1 MLSIRLVSFEASDI
15 NASETENDSCDT
27 DYKAGSERKYVVKM
41 YGIDEKGTTCC
52 VTAEGFTPYFYVKV
66 PSSWK
71 THDKSRLKETLY
83 DLTGSKFWE
92 GTIVSM
98 KLIRRNTLYGF
109 DADSGS
115 KFVRI
120 DFCSEQA
127 RNKFKNLWYT
137 TVGETRR
144 LTTLDCNGDQLELYE
159 AHIPPLLR
167 LFHVQN
173 ISPSGW
179 IKIDTRHLREDQSN
193 RTSCHLSY
201 TVPYTHIKGD
211 ADKQVSAPYKVMSF
225 DIEASSSHG
234 DFPLAK
240 KDYTVLARE
249 ILRRPEDKSI
259 AELVEL
265 AFSTGSE
272 HVSTIHSKTKP
283 KDLQNMINKL
293 TRTQVQTN
301 SGSLNI
307 EDIRLGQKQSEDDN
321 LVRAVAR
328 HFTDCGFPGVKGD
341 EVTFIGSSF
350 YTVGSGSEPYLNDML
365 VVGDCNDNNEVPNT
379 RIRSCKTEQ
388 EVLLKWADLVNE
400 EDPDIVIGYN
410 IMGFDFGFMYD
421 RSTELGC
428 EEQFLKLSRHRGE
441 VCINEDWRTG
451 SRDIATSQ
459 IVIASGQHDLRY
471 IDMPGRLV
479 IDLYN
484 VYRRDYNL
492 VKYSLNYVSSQ
503 FIGDEVKSMQT
514 IKTSKS
520 HGVETEITCKNTAG
534 VKPNSYVCFE
544 HILHSSDQHQ
554 GGAKFK
560 VVDVDHKRSTFNVK
574 GYIKPITQGSLRW
587 GLAKDDVS
595 PQDIFRLTKGTAD
608 DRYVIAKY
616 CVKDCTLVYDLFAK
630 TDIMTSFVEMA
641 GLCSVPMSFLVL
653 RGQGIKLTS
662 YMAKKCRDKNTLMPT
677 INKGASEDAYEGAVV
692 LSPKQGV
699 YLDDPVACVD
709 YSSLYP
715 SCMISDNISH
725 DSKVWTKEYDLD
737 GILVRETGPRG
748 ANGDFVYDNLPGYN
762 YVDVDYD
769 MYKWQIKPLRGDRTR
784 SSNTT
789 VPQIKVK
796 VGRKVCR
803 FAQFPN
809 ERLGIVPSI
818 LRECLAARK
827 ATRSQQ
833 KLETDPF
840 MKNVLDKR
848 QLSIKITANSIYG
861 QCGAKTSTFYD
872 MDIAASTTALGRKL
886 LLYARDTI
894 EGCYA
899 NRRVQ
904 TKAVGECIVN
914 AEYVYGDTDSV
925 FFKFN
930 PKRENGTKIIGKE
943 ALELTIELAK
953 KAGELATQFLK
964 EPHDLEYEKTFWP
977 FILLSRKRYVGMLYE
992 EDVNKCKR
1000 KAMGIVLKRRDN
1012 APIVKDIY
1020 GGVIDILMKER
1031 DANAA
1036 SSFLSRSLDDL
1047 ANGNVPMN
1055 KLVLTKALRGH
1066 YKNPAT
1072 IAHKVLADRMGRRDP
1087 GNKPKPGDRIE
1098 FIYIK
1103 NRKRGALQGE
1113 KIETPEFVKRQ
1124 KLEID
1129 YDHYITNQVMKPVQQ
1144 VFGLMLEDLAVFKR
1158 KYRKRSKVWQTAV
1171 ERARRKEEA
1180 KSTNTS
1186 QEEKIRNKE
1195 VKELLFSS
1203 SLAKIKRV
1211 SSGNASIMQFLNK
1224 HSGL

>member
-1 MLSIRLVSFEASDI
+1 MLSLRLVSFEAKDIAFSGSDDD
-15 NASETENDSCDT
+15 DSDT
-27 DYKAGSERKYVVKM
+27 SYKCARDKEYTVKM
-41 YGIDEKGTTCC
+41 YGIMETGQTCC
-52 VTAEGFTPYFYVKV
+52 VTATGFTPYFYVKV
-66 PSSWK
+66 PSCWR
-71 THDKSRLKETLY
+71 TNDKKKLAETLY
-83 DLTGSKFWE
+83 TQVGSRYWE
-92 GTIVSM
+92 STIMSM
-98 KLIRRNTLYGF
+98 KLIRRNTLFGF
-109 DADSGS
+109 DADTGS

-137 TVGETRR
+137 KVDGVRR
-144 LTTLDCNGDQLELYE
+144 LTTLDCGGVPLELYE

-167 LFHVQN
+167 LFHVQD
-173 ISPSGW
+173 ISPTGW
-179 IKIDTRHLREDQSN
+179 IQIETGKTRSVQPKQ
-193 RTSCHLSY
+193 TSCDFEYFVHYAS
-201 TVPYTHIKGD
+201 IQGD
-211 ADKQVSAPYKVMSF
+211 SQKQKSAPYKVMSF

-240 KDYTVLARE
+240 KDYTALARE
-249 ILRRPEDKSI
+249 IIRRPEGLD
-259 AELVEL
+259 VGTMVRH
-265 AFSTGSE
+265 AFGSGSE
-272 HVSTIHSKTKP
+272 HVSTIYCKTVPQDLDTLLQKLVTTPIAIDCECKLLDQIRMSK
-283 KDLQNMINKL
+283 
-293 TRTQVQTN
+293 R
-301 SGSLNI
+301 
-307 EDIRLGQKQSEDDN
+307 QSENDETTKAIAN
-321 LVRAVAR
+321 
-328 HFTDCGFPGVKGD
+328 HFIDCGFPPVKGD

-350 YTVGSGSEPYLNDML
+350 YKMDGSTEPYLNDML
-365 VVGDCNDNNEVPNT
+365 VVGTCNDNQEVPNT
-379 RIRSCKTEQ
+379 RIRSCETEE
-388 EVLLKWADLVNE
+388 EVLLEWTRLVQQ
-400 EDPDIVIGYN
+400 EDPDVIIGYN

-428 EEQFLKLSRHRGE
+428 EDEFLQLSRNRGE
-441 VCINEDWRTG
+441 VCIEEDWQTG
-451 SRDIATSQ
+451 ERDIATSQ

-471 IDMPGRLV
+471 ISMPGRLI

-492 VKYSLNYVSSQ
+492 VKYSLNYVSGQ
-503 FIGDEVKSMQT
+503 FIGDDVKEMNAEDDGRQT
-514 IKTSKS
+514 QIR
-520 HGVETEITCKNTAG
+520 CKNTAG
-534 VKPNSYVCFE
+534 VKVNSFVCFE
-544 HILHSSDQHQ
+544 HIVHSTDQHQ

-560 VVDVDHKRSTFNVK
+560 VTSVDHASATFTVEGCVEEITK
-574 GYIKPITQGSLRW
+574 GTLRW

-595 PQDIFRLTKGTAD
+595 PQDIFRLTAGTDD

-616 CVKDCTLVYDLFAK
+616 CVKDCTLVYDLFLK
-630 TDIMTSFVEMA
+630 TDIMTSFVEMG

-662 YMAKKCRDKNTLMPT
+662 YMAKKCREKETLMPT
-677 INKGASEDAYEGAVV
+677 INKGSSEDAYEGAVV
-692 LSPKQGV
+692 LDPKQGV

-725 DSKVWTKEYDLD
+725 DSKVWTKEYDLE
-737 GILVRETGPRG
+737 GNLVEETGIKRADG
-748 ANGDFVYDNLPGYN
+748 EYLYDNLPDYK

-769 MYKWQIKPLRGDRTR
+769 MYKWQTKPLRGGGTR
-784 SSNTT
+784 AAGT
-789 VPQIKVK
+789 VAPQIKVK
-796 VGRKVCR
+796 TGTKVCR
-803 FAQFPN
+803 FAQFP
-809 ERLGIVPSI
+809 EDRLGIVPSI

-827 ATRSQQ
+827 ATREQQ
-833 KLETDPF
+833 KIETDPF

-904 TKAVGECIVN
+904 TEAVGECIVD

-930 PKRENGTKIIGKE
+930 PRREDGTKIVGKP

-953 KAGELATQFLK
+953 QAGELATKFLK
-964 EPHDLEYEKTFWP
+964 APHDLEYEKTFWP

-1036 SSFLSRSLDDL
+1036 SNFLSQSLDDL
-1047 ANGNVPMN
+1047 ACGRVPMN

-1066 YKNPAT
+1066 YKNPAM

-1098 FIYIK
+1098 FVYIK
-1103 NRKRGALQGE
+1103 TKKRGALQGE
-1113 KIETPEFVKRQ
+1113 KIETPAFVKRQ

-1129 YDHYITNQVMKPVQQ
+1129 YDHYVTNQVMKPVQQ
-1144 VFGLMLEDLAVFKR
+1144 VFGLMLEDLDVFKR
-1158 KYRKRSKVWQTAV
+1158 KYARRAKVWEAAV
-1171 ERARRKEEA
+1171 DKARRKEEA

-1186 QEEKIRNKE
+1186 HEEKMRNKE
-1195 VKELLFSS
+1195 VKELLFAS
-1203 SLAKIKRV
+1203 SLAKIKRA

-1224 HSGL
+1224 HSGF